1 MMRIAR
7 TSRFKLDVRTA
18 SRGSSHVHNTYG
30 TVGSV
35 TTSVTNR
42 IGNLSIS
49 QPVCFVFWS
58 SEIEEL
64 LRRVFGNAACD
75 HSDINFGIELQIR
88 NAKQPCRQR
97 FLRLPLPRSIARLER
112 RDMLD

>member
-49 QPVCFVFWS
+49 QPVCIVCW

-64 LRRVFGNAACD
+64 LRRVFGHAACD
-75 HSDINFGIELQIR
+75 HSDSPEDINFV
-88 NAKQPCRQR
+88 
-97 FLRLPLPRSIARLER
+97 
-112 RDMLD
+112 